1 MFFHWNDE
9 YGVGLLE
16 IDQQH
21 RLLINLINDLYMA
34 IHENKSTE
42 ATADFLTRLKDYALM
57 HFATEKEIM
66 RRNSYPEI
74 SGHLSQHNEMILKL
88 AEVESKHF
96 GGKFGLCSELII
108 FLREWLAKHICESDK
123 ALADYINKGDGNK
136 SNKFA

>member
-1 MFFHWNDE
+1 MFFPWKDE

-42 ATADFLTRLKDYALM
+42 ATADFLTRLKEYTLM

-66 RRNSYPEI
+66 SGNNYP
-74 SGHLSQHNEMILKL
+74 GLDDHLSQHKEMILKL
-88 AEVESKHF
+88 AEVESKHVC
-96 GGKFGLCSELII
+96 GKLGLCSELII
-108 FLREWLAKHICESDK
+108 FLREWLTKHICESDK
-123 ALADYINKGDGNK
+123 ALAEYINKADWDK
-136 SNKFA
+136 

>member
-1 MFFHWNDE
+1 MLFHWQDE

-42 ATADFLTRLKDYALM
+42 ATADFLKRLKEYTLM

-66 RRNSYPEI
+66 RGNNYP
-74 SGHLSQHNEMILKL
+74 GLDDHLSQHDEMILKL
-88 AEVESKHF
+88 AEVESKHDC
-96 GGKFGLCSELII
+96 GKFGLCSELII
-108 FLREWLAKHICESDK
+108 FLREWLTKHICECDK
-123 ALADYINKGDGNK
+123 ALAKYINNDG
-136 SNKFA
+136 

>member
-1 MFFHWNDE
+1 MFFYWKED

-42 ATADFLTRLKDYALM
+42 ATADFLTRLKEYTLM

-66 RRNSYPEI
+66 SGNNYP
-74 SGHLSQHNEMILKL
+74 GLNDHLSQHKQMILKL
-88 AEVESKHF
+88 AEVESKYVS
-96 GGKFGLCSELII
+96 GKLGLCSELII
-108 FLREWLAKHICESDK
+108 FLREWLTKHICESDK
-123 ALADYINKGDGNK
+123 ALAEYINKGDWDK
-136 SNKFA
+136 